1 MSGNGKTYY
10 VGRGGD
16 YASSKTHPY
25 FTDDVRLAERMTMS
39 EVKEFV
45 SQFEE
50 KDKLVITEA
59 A

>member
-10 VGRGGD
+10 VVRGGD

>member
-10 VGRGGD
+10 VVRGGD

-50 KDKLVITEA
+50 PESFKVEEA